1 MYNLVLKEYLNLK
14 EYKYYSSPIKTD
26 EDRIKPKKKRR
37 DVRGYVYEDE
47 YKIVYQE
54 PFRYAW
60 KNPFTGEVIEE
71 CIFSTN
77 DEDEEMKY
85 FMSVLSSYRRTRRM
99 IFDLCMSNLWE
110 YFVTF
115 TFAEDKVDRY
125 DYEECS
131 KKMANWINNA
141 KKKFAPDIKYVVVP
155 EQHKDGA
162 WHFHGV
168 FANVGDM
175 TFLDSGRKDKHGR
188 VIYNLYEYKF
198 GFTTA
203 TYITDN
209 MATCLYIQKYITKD
223 LCGNLYNKK
232 RYWCS
237 RNLDKPKIE
246 KRMYRNGLEEFE
258 NSLVTEDYRSNKV
271 QGEFYDVYQYL
282 IYTTNTCLLS
292 QDE

>member
-1 MYNLVLKEYLNLK
+1 MLRKRVVKTMYNLVLKEYLNLK

-37 DVRGYVYEDE
+37 AGSEDDFE
-47 YKIVYQE
+47 CRYKWVSY
-54 PFRYAW
+54 
-60 KNPFTGEVIEE
+60 NPFTGERLEE
-71 CIFSTN
+71 GLFLTA
-77 DEDEEMKY
+77 DVEDEETKY
-85 FMSVLSSYRRTRRM
+85 YMSVLSSYRRTRRM

-131 KKMANWINNA
+131 KKMANWINNV

-282 IYTTNTCLLS
+282 IYTTNT
-292 QDE
+292 D

>member
-26 EDRIKPKKKRR
+26 ADRIKPKKKRR
-37 DVRGYVYEDE
+37 EVCKEDFMYVYE
-47 YKIVYQE
+47 
-54 PFRYAW
+54 
-60 KNPFTGEVIEE
+60 NPFTGERIVEE
-71 CIFSTN
+71 LFTE
-77 DEDEEMKY
+77 DVDEELKY
-85 FMSVLSSYRRTRRM
+85 MMSVLSSYRRTRKM

-110 YFVTF
+110 YFVSF
-115 TFAEDKVDRY
+115 TFSPDKVDRY

-131 KKMANWINNA
+131 KKMSNWISNV
-141 KKKFAPDIKYVVVP
+141 KKKFAPDIRYVVVP

-168 FANVGDM
+168 FANMGDIS
-175 TFLDSGRKDKHGR
+175 FLDSGLKDKKGR
-188 VIYNLYEYKF
+188 VVYNLYEFKF

-203 TYITDN
+203 TCITDN

-282 IYTTNTCLLS
+282 IYTTNT
-292 QDE
+292 D

>member
-1 MYNLVLKEYLNLK
+1 MYNLVSKEYLNLK

-26 EDRIKPKKKRR
+26 ADRIKPKKKRR
-37 DVRGYVYEDE
+37 AGSED
-47 YKIVYQE
+47 VYQTVFE
-54 PFRYAW
+54 NPFVYVRE
-60 KNPFTGEVIEE
+60 NPFTGELTVED
-71 CIFSTN
+71 IFTE
-77 DEDEEMKY
+77 DVDEELRY
-85 FMSVLSSYRRTRRM
+85 YMSVLSSYRRTRKM

-131 KKMANWINNA
+131 KKMANWINNV

-168 FANVGDM
+168 FANLGNM
-175 TFLDSGRKDKHGR
+175 TFLDSGRKDKKGK

-282 IYTTNTCLLS
+282 IYTTNT
-292 QDE
+292 D